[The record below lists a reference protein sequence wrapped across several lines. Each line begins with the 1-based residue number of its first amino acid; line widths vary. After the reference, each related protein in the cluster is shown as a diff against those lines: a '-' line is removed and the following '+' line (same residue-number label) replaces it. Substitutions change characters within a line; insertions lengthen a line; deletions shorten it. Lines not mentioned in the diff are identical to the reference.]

1 MIVLSKENA
10 LLQVSELTKQHPL
23 LSITESNNSF
33 IRLRGEIDVYRTAFN
48 YTLDRSYHVEIV
60 IPINSSELPIV
71 KDLDGIIDS
80 SYPHRY
86 GNGELCLETDSAIRW
101 HFLDGF
107 HLEEW
112 VKEYVEPYFFSY
124 EYYSRFGIFP
134 FGERPHGL
142 EGILDSALIRRSAT
156 PQFGHLFLIRLAY
169 LQPEPESHCQKY
181 KETVHYILR
190 LSSIV
195 LSISFPGQPASFLCG
210 KSHTRRSKLCTPTR
224 RHRREH
230 RPGLRR

>member
-142 EGILDSALIRRSAT
+142 EGILDTYSDMLHVADRKQIASLLKFCAYNRYR
-156 PQFGHLFLIRLAY
+156 GHVICPCGSGIKLRKCHGKIVFPLMTDQRKIDIIRLDI
-169 LQPEPESHCQKY
+169 ESIRKAITQK
-181 KETVHYILR
+181 
-190 LSSIV
+190 
-195 LSISFPGQPASFLCG
+195 
-210 KSHTRRSKLCTPTR
+210 
-224 RHRREH
+224 
-230 RPGLRR
+230 